1 MTLTKPQRANDMHN
15 LYIAKKL
22 RERWLALGLSQQQL
36 AQLLGVSA
44 NQLYKYEKNIDRVPA
59 SRLLELLHIL
69 QVPLNFFYEDQKEFY
84 AQGKEVQMT
93 CVKEKEKITI
103 RLLVEEG
110 TLTDVKAL

>member
-1 MTLTKPQRANDMHN
+1 MTLTKHQRANTTHD

-22 RERWLALGLSQQQL
+22 RERRLALGLSQQRL

-44 NQLYKYEKNIDRVPA
+44 NQLHKYEKNIDRVPA
-59 SRLLELLHIL
+59 SRLLELRHFL
-69 QVPLNFFYEDQKEFY
+69 QVPLNFFYEDREDFSP
-84 AQGKEVQMT
+84 QGKEVQMI

-110 TLTDVKAL
+110 TLMDVKAL

>member
-1 MTLTKPQRANDMHN
+1 MTLTKHQRANNTHD

-22 RERWLALGLSQQQL
+22 RERRLALGLSQQRL

-44 NQLYKYEKNIDRVPA
+44 NQLHKYEKNIDRVPA
-59 SRLLELLHIL
+59 SRLLELRHLL
-69 QVPLNFFYEDQKEFY
+69 QVPLNFFYEDREEFS
-84 AQGKEVQMT
+84 AKGKEVQLT

-110 TLTDVKAL
+110 ILTNVKTL